1 MSGYDTT
8 SDVESG
14 VMVRIPPVHDLV
26 CHLVEERRQ
35 VRRGMRRQGASQ
47 RSLEEYM
54 SGYDTQ
60 VAHNIQPKECK

>member
-26 CHLVEERRQ
+26 YDLVCHLFEER
-35 VRRGMRRQGASQ
+35 
-47 RSLEEYM
+47 
-54 SGYDTQ
+54 
-60 VAHNIQPKECK
+60 